1 MTQPNICGDEEEEDS
16 NDCELREFV
25 NEKNNVS

>member
-1 MTQPNICGDEEEEDS
+1 MTQPICGDEEEEDS